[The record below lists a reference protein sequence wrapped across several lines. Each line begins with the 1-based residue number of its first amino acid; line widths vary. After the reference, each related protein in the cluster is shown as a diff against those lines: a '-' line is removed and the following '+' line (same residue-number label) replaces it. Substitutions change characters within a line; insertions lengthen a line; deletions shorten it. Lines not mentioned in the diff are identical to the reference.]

1 MKRRKKKLNQ
11 QQNEFSG
18 SKCSVVVADEEHEEE
33 VKKQITFLSKLV
45 DKILY
50 LGNVKP
56 VCLVFTSTSL
66 GILEAALTT
75 ALLITVQCSA
85 YNATFTKFADW
96 DKLSTERITGGLI
109 VNNRTEFEESED
121 SKVTVCVI
129 DRGDHRT

>member
-1 MKRRKKKLNQ
+1 MNQ
-11 QQNEFSG
+11 QQNEFSE
-18 SKCSVVVADEEHEEE
+18 SKCFVVVADGEHEEE

-66 GILEAALTT
+66 GILEVVLTT

-96 DKLSTERITGGLI
+96 DKLSTERITGSL
-109 VNNRTEFEESED
+109 
-121 SKVTVCVI
+121 SK
-129 DRGDHRT
+129 